1 MHSLAMA
8 LEVVWSIYGQ
18 NPATAQGRRAFA
30 RAGEGF
36 GFESCVSTQ
45 MKLVRC
51 LHDLA
56 RSSVYWTNCYW
67 CRGDGGA
74 PNGRS

>member
-56 RSSVYWTNCYW
+56 RSSVNWPNRCW
-67 CRGDGGA
+67 SRRNGGP
-74 PNGRS
+74 PNGSA